1 MWTLGH
7 CGVADETYLQIQPVG
22 TEDPSNPSSDCLL
35 VVVEKDH
42 VVLGLTWCLPCH
54 EILNAIAK
62 SFVIAIK

>member
-42 VVLGLTWCLPCH
+42 VVLGLFDATSSEDQHHTL
-54 EILNAIAK
+54 
-62 SFVIAIK
+62 